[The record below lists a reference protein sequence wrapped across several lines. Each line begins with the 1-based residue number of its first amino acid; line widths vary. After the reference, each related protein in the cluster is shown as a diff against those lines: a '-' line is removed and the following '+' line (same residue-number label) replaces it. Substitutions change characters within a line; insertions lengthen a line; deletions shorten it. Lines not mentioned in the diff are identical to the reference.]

1 MSDITIAQFTD
12 GAVTTNTEGNKEWT
26 GTGVFDVIM
35 KAVNGN
41 ILVEYENG
49 RIAGPDYATVYL
61 GSMQTAIGAAI
72 DFVLREKVVE
82 EQIAASQADTI
93 VKQNQVAEQI
103 AASKADT
110 AIKQSQST
118 ADLTLKAQQAT
129 KLGKETLAVEEQ
141 TLLYERQRHG
151 FDDNKNQK
159 LLETQ
164 MSSWGL
170 MFSSGLLT
178 EKPAIITSDEVSKLY
193 NYLKPV

>member
-12 GAVTTNTEGNKEWT
+12 GAVTTNAEGNKEWT

-61 GSMQTAIGAAI
+61 GSMQTAIAQAI
-72 DFVLREKVVE
+72 AFVLEKDNKSKQAE
-82 EQIAASQADTI
+82 MTDAQIA
-93 VKQNQVAEQI
+93 
-103 AASKADT
+103 
-110 AIKQSQST
+110 
-118 ADLTLKAQQAT
+118 
-129 KLGKETLAVEEQ
+129 
-141 TLLYERQRHG
+141 LYDRQRQG